1 MPIRVDLPAP
11 FSPTMPWIEPALT
24 TSEMF
29 RFAWTS
35 PNHLSIPRSSI
46 AAAPLSSSRSDM
58 VRSSELFSHVVGD
71 LDLAG
76 HDVGA
81 GLLEPLLHVG
91 GDESPVVLVERV
103 ADAALGHAERA
114 DARLPAP
121 FLRGLERPVPCEVAA
136 LDPLGRDR
144 PGTDVV
150 LVRVDADGEPA
161 LVLRGLQHAEP
172 GGARRRVDDVGAAGL
187 GRSEEHTAEL
197 PTHSELVCRL
207 LLDKKLTLT

>member
-46 AAAPLSSSRSDM
+46 AGAPLSSTSRSDM
-58 VRSSELFSHVVGD
+58 VRSERRLCRRNRVLGEASEGAVEAPSEFKGGEAPSELFSHVVGD

-91 GDESPVVLVERV
+91 GDETPVVLVDRV

-114 DARLPAP
+114 DSRLPDP
-121 FLRGLERPVPCEVAA
+121 FLL
-136 LDPLGRDR
+136 
-144 PGTDVV
+144 
-150 LVRVDADGEPA
+150 
-161 LVLRGLQHAEP
+161 
-172 GGARRRVDDVGAAGL
+172 
-187 GRSEEHTAEL
+187 
-197 PTHSELVCRL
+197 
-207 LLDKKLTLT
+207 